1 MDEHPTPRSTRTG
14 GAGSPGEPEQMVAA
28 TLRDTLCDFVE
39 AGASKLAATA
49 VHT

>member
-1 MDEHPTPRSTRTG
+1 
-14 GAGSPGEPEQMVAA
+14 MVAA